1 MTAFQTAVY
10 KLLCEKQTAHIYDDV
25 GNGESIEVSYPF
37 VSFGA
42 YRCEPSGAKNAVVFN
57 VTLNLEIWSK
67 YEGKKEINEIADDLA
82 AAYTAWPLD
91 LSAGGFS
98 VIAQEIESL
107 EAFPEETRGYHG
119 TLSIAAKIQFIGGTE

>member
-1 MTAFQTAVY
+1 MEQ
-10 KLLCEKQTAHIYDDV
+10 IR
-25 GNGESIEVSYPF
+25 GE
-37 VSFGA
+37 
-42 YRCEPSGAKNAVVFN
+42 
-57 VTLNLEIWSK
+57 
-67 YEGKKEINEIADDLA
+67 KEINEIADDLA

-91 LSAGGFS
+91 LSADGFS